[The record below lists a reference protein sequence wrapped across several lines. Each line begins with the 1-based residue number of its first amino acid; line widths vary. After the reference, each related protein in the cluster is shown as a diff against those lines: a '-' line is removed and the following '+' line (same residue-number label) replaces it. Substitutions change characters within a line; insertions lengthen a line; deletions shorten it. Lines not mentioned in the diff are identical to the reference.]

1 MAQFFILKKIN
12 KMSNVREGEM
22 VDLANRVQHL
32 LWECQG
38 GMFGED
44 ITRKAYDL
52 ANELVA
58 DWLHTHKI
66 EIL

>member
-1 MAQFFILKKIN
+1 
-12 KMSNVREGEM
+12 MSNVREGEM

-38 GMFGED
+38 GMHGED

-58 DWLHTHKI
+58 DWLHKNKI
-66 EIL
+66 QVI

>member
-1 MAQFFILKKIN
+1 
-12 KMSNVREGEM
+12 MSNVREGEM

-38 GMFGED
+38 GMYGED